1 MNKQTVDYAV
11 SENRLTPTVEIGTK
25 IYVYAIP
32 RIVTHV
38 VTFGHNRNF
47 PIYGIPSVELETAI
61 KAIEALNLSKIQVVQ
76 HENIRELFAV
86 YGY

>member
-1 MNKQTVDYAV
+1 VDYVV

-25 IYVYAIP
+25 IYVYTISHV
-32 RIVTHV
+32 VTHV

-47 PIYGIPSVELETAI
+47 PIYGIPSAELETAI

-76 HENIRELFAV
+76 HENISELFAV